1 MLSWMLYSIVVSLL
15 MGLAA
20 LALERSAH
28 LRQRPARW
36 LWATSMVASLAILFI
51 PSTASV
57 PIIPSTASVQIA
69 ETTHADRAASSEVV
83 VPPQTTAIETSR
95 FTLPLI
101 GADETP
107 LSDGVSALLDW
118 TWRMASIALV
128 LVILASAAHLSW
140 RRRRWDRGHMAGTA
154 VYISEDCG
162 PAVVGFLRPHIVVP
176 RWLTK
181 LSPDAQEVVMAHER
195 SHLGAYDTQ
204 LLTIA
209 VCLVACMPWNPVLW
223 WQLRRFRLAIET
235 DCDARVLS
243 LGYPVARYS
252 ETLIAVGERH
262 SASYTMAMARYGS
275 KSFLEQ
281 RIQNMLRKKTR
292 HARVSALALGC
303 LGIGL
308 AVCAAEVAPPK
319 VDLVGK
325 TSSQETSVAAQVL
338 QPNAQPDVRA
348 LRSQVLVM
356 QAEGIADKLAQFIKE
371 SQNQVSWTTQLPA
384 TAGSVDQRR
393 FDALRLLR
401 LNPAVTELSHLDA
414 EGREYLKVSRLA
426 MDVVGSGTDYSKEA
440 KFTQT
445 VAKKIYYGPVYMRR
459 ESEPYMTLGM
469 AGFRSDAGVSVVEL
483 NLTPMW
489 DIVQHTKV
497 GDHGAAYVVSAEG
510 RVIAH
515 PDLSVGKSLRDVS
528 SLVQVQEARTT
539 PSTGSVRIARDM
551 NDQEVVV
558 AYARVAGPGWL
569 VFAELPVEEWTK
581 N

>member
-69 ETTHADRAASSEVV
+69 ETTHADRATSSEIFA
-83 VPPQTTAIETSR
+83 PPQTTAIETSR
-95 FTLPLI
+95 FTLPII
-101 GADETP
+101 GTDQTP
-107 LSDGVSALLDW
+107 LPNGVSTLLDW
-118 TWRMASIALV
+118 TWRMASMALA
-128 LVILASAAHLSW
+128 LVILASGAHLSW

-262 SASYTMAMARYGS
+262 SASYAMAMASYGS

-384 TAGSVDQRR
+384 TVGSVDQRR